1 MRARAATRG
10 RSRGATSGSR
20 LRGWFVGEEPDF
32 RVRGLWLLLAFAA
45 MALLLT
51 VRLFD
56 VQVRQ
61 GHQLRGMATS
71 SHQLQVTLPAHR
83 GQILDRSGR
92 LLASD
97 VTLYDVFADP
107 GLIPPSHR
115 HDVALRVAPV
125 LGLGP
130 GKVEEMLATPGRF
143 VYLAKHVDDK
153 VKAQLK
159 ALGITGIGTLDS
171 EQRIYN
177 PAPVPNTSFASTLLG
192 FVDHDGNG
200 QYGLEQYY
208 NALLR
213 GQDGSEST
221 LRDVKGNAIVLSQQ
235 DRKDPRNGRN
245 LQLGLDSQI
254 QYWAEQALAKGVV
267 DSQSESGSLLIM
279 DTHTGAVRAWADYPT
294 YDANSFATAPYSA
307 LKDQAVSGL
316 YEPGSVMKVVTFA
329 GALHNRTITPEM
341 VIDEGP
347 ITIDGHTIGDWD
359 GRAHGRVTM
368 QWVLDDSLNDGAIRV
383 MQSEGEQKFYA
394 NLANFG
400 IGAPTGVDLAGEVN
414 QPLAPEQQWKHVDY
428 ATTSFGQHVQV
439 TPLQML
445 AAINAVGNN
454 GVWVQPHVVEKIVD
468 PATGRATP
476 FSPTTRRVMSPES
489 ATTLARMMTGVV
501 EDRGASGFAARIPAF
516 KGQIAGKTGTASVV
530 ANGSYSPDVIV
541 SFVGF
546 MPVSNPQFTMLV
558 VLRLPKETKVARE
571 GAYLAAPV
579 WHDMAQ
585 VIVDTWKLVPS

>member
-1 MRARAATRG
+1 MRARAARTPRA
-10 RSRGATSGSR
+10 RGAASGSR

-32 RVRGLWLLLAFAA
+32 RARGIWLLLAFSA
-45 MALLLT
+45 MALLIT

-61 GHQLRGMATS
+61 GGQLRSMATS
-71 SHQLQVTLPAHR
+71 SHELQVTLPAHR

-97 VTLYDVFADP
+97 ITVFDVFADP
-107 GLIPPSHR
+107 GLIPPAKR
-115 HDVALRVAPV
+115 HDVGLQVAPV

-130 GKVEEMLATPGRF
+130 GKVEEMLAKPGRF
-143 VYLAKHVDDK
+143 VYLAKQVDDK
-153 VKAQLK
+153 VKARLQ
-159 ALGITGIGTLDS
+159 ALGITGIGTLDN
-171 EQRIYN
+171 EQRVYN
-177 PAPVPNTSFASTLLG
+177 GSPVAGTSFASSLLG

-213 GQDGSEST
+213 GQPGSEST
-221 LRDVKGNAIVLSQQ
+221 LRDVQGNAIVLSQQ

-254 QYWAEQALAKGVV
+254 QYWAEQALARGVT
-267 DSQSESGSLLIM
+267 DSQSASGSLMIM
-279 DTHTGAVRAWADYPT
+279 DTHTGAIRAYANYPT
-294 YDANSFATAPYSA
+294 YDANSYATAPYA
-307 LKDQAVSGL
+307 MLKDQAVSGL

-329 GALHNRTITPEM
+329 GGLNNKAITPDTM
-341 VIDEGP
+341 IDEGP
-347 ITIDGHTIGDWD
+347 VTIDGYTIGDWD
-359 GRAHGRVTM
+359 GRAHGHVSM
-368 QWVLDDSLNDGAIRV
+368 QWVLDDSLNDGAIKV
-383 MQSEGEQKFYA
+383 MQMEGRQKFYA
-394 NLANFG
+394 NLAGFG
-400 IGAPTGVDLAGEVN
+400 IGAPTGVDIAGEVN
-414 QPLAPEQQWKHVDY
+414 QPLAAENQWKNVDF

-454 GVWVQPHVVEKIVD
+454 GVWVQPHVVDSTVD
-468 PATGRATP
+468 PATGQATP

-489 ATTLARMMTGVV
+489 ATTLGKMMTGVV
-501 EDRGASGFAARIPAF
+501 EDKGASGFAARIPAF
-516 KGQIAGKTGTASVV
+516 KGQIAGKTGTASEPV
-530 ANGSYSPDVIV
+530 NGVYGSDVIV
-541 SFVGF
+541 SFTGF

-558 VLRLPKETKVARE
+558 VLRFPHETKVARE

-585 VIVDTWKLVPS
+585 VIVDQWKIVP

>member
-1 MRARAATRG
+1 
-10 RSRGATSGSR
+10 
-20 LRGWFVGEEPDF
+20 
-32 RVRGLWLLLAFAA
+32 

-56 VQVRQ
+56 VQARQ
-61 GHQLRGMATS
+61 GPGLRAMAAS
-71 SHQLQVTLPAHR
+71 SHALQVTLPAHR
-83 GQILDRSGR
+83 GQILDRTGR

-97 VTLYDVFADP
+97 VTVFDVFADP
-107 GLIPPSHR
+107 GLISPAQR
-115 HDVALRVAPV
+115 HDVAARVAPV

-130 GKVEEMLATPGRF
+130 GKVEEQLATPGRF
-143 VYLAKHVDDK
+143 VYLAKQVDDK
-153 VKAQLK
+153 VRQKLQ

-177 PAPVPNTSFASTLLG
+177 GGPVASSSFAANLLG

-208 NALLR
+208 NALLH

-221 LRDVKGNAIVLSQQ
+221 LRDVQGNAIVLSQQ

-254 QYWAEQALAKGVV
+254 QYWAEQALAKGVA
-267 DSQSESGSLLIM
+267 DSQSESGTLLIM
-279 DTHTGAVRAWADYPT
+279 DTHTGAIRAWADYPS
-294 YDANSFATAPYSA
+294 YDANNYGGTGYAL

-329 GALHNRTITPEM
+329 GGLNNHAITPDTA
-341 VIDEGP
+341 IDEGP
-347 ITIDGHTIGDWD
+347 VTIDGFTIGDWD
-359 GRAHGRVTM
+359 GHAHGHVTM

-383 MQSEGEQKFYA
+383 MQMEGQHNFYN

-400 IGAPTGVDLAGEVN
+400 IGAPTGIDVSGEVN
-414 QPLAPEQQWKHVDY
+414 SPLAAEQQWKHVDF

-445 AAINAVGNN
+445 AAINAVGNG
-454 GVWVQPHVVEKIVD
+454 GVWVQPHVVDSIVNPD
-468 PATGRATP
+468 TGQATAFT
-476 FSPTTRRVMSPES
+476 PTTRRVMTPDAA
-489 ATTLARMMTGVV
+489 ATLTHMMTGVV
-501 EDRGASGFAARIPAF
+501 EDKGASGFAARIPAF
-516 KGQIAGKTGTASVV
+516 KGQIAGKTGTASVPV
-530 ANGSYSPDVIV
+530 KGAYGGDVIV
-541 SFVGF
+541 SFTGF
-546 MPVSNPQFTMLV
+546 MPVSNPQFTMLA
-558 VLRLPKETKVARE
+558 VLRMPKETKVARE
-571 GAYLAAPV
+571 GAYLAAPI

-585 VIVDTWKLVPS
+585 VMVDQWKIVP